1 MGVQCT
7 IGRKWIELVDPVI
20 HVFTHFR
27 LELRIKFT
35 KTVAGDGGSWCHP
48 NDFGQLAL
56 PTVMKKVARA
66 VTEFQVS

>member
-1 MGVQCT
+1 MGCQCT
-7 IGRKWIELVDPVI
+7 IEGKWIELVDPVI

-27 LELRIKFT
+27 LELSIKYT
-35 KTVAGDGGSWCHP
+35 KAAAGDYGSWCHP
-48 NDFGQLAL
+48 RDFGQLAL